1 MGIYK
6 KILSEISV
14 FPRQFF
20 LPFLFSI
27 YKMVNILDIH
37 KSLNVSIGTVMKN
50 PEMLK
55 FVSDHLRKMCE
66 HALKNYLIY

>member
-1 MGIYK
+1 
-6 KILSEISV
+6 
-14 FPRQFF
+14 
-20 LPFLFSI
+20 
-27 YKMVNILDIH
+27 MVNILDIH

-55 FVSDHLRKMCE
+55 FASDHLRKMCE